1 MLHGNP
7 NSATSGDSL
16 VKSILVLEDVP
27 DVRAWLVELVG
38 MAFAGATVTEAGSLA
53 HAMSA
58 IEQQQFDLALIDI
71 NLPDGNG
78 VSVLQVLRARAPM
91 TYCVMATIFDDDENI
106 FRALQSGAQ
115 GYLLKQEPRER
126 LLEGLQGILAGE
138 PPLSPHVARRILTHF
153 HQLSAPVPIDGHGL
167 SPREREIL
175 ALVAK
180 GLNRVEIGKVLG
192 ISATTVATHIGA
204 VYRKLDISTRSEA
217 TVEAVRMGLVR
228 T

>member
-1 MLHGNP
+1 MLHGTP
-7 NSATSGDSL
+7 CPAAGWDSL
-16 VKSILVLEDVP
+16 VKSILVLEDAP

-38 MAFAGATVTEAGSLA
+38 TAFAGATVTEAGSLGQ
-53 HAMSA
+53 AMSA

-78 VSVLQVLRARAPM
+78 VSLLQALHARAPA

-153 HQLSAPVPIDGHGL
+153 RQASAPAPVDGHGL

-175 ALVAK
+175 TLVAK
-180 GLNRVEIGKVLG
+180 GLNRVEIGNVLG

-217 TVEAVRMGLVR
+217 TVEAIRMGLVR

>member
-1 MLHGNP
+1 M
-7 NSATSGDSL
+7 
-16 VKSILVLEDVP
+16 KSVLVLEDAP

-38 MAFAGATVTEAGSLA
+38 TAFVEATVTEAGTLA
-53 HAMSA
+53 QALSA
-58 IEQQQFDLALIDI
+58 IGQQAFDLALIDI

-78 VSVLQVLRARAPM
+78 LSLLQALRARTPA

-106 FRALQSGAQ
+106 FHALQAGAQ

-153 HQLSAPVPIDGHGL
+153 RKAAAPSPVDDYGL

-175 ALVAK
+175 TLIAK
-180 GLNRVEIGKVLG
+180 GLNRAEIGKMLG
-192 ISATTVATHIGA
+192 ISPATVATHIGA
-204 VYRKLDISTRSEA
+204 VYRKLDVSSRSEA
-217 TVEAVRMGLVR
+217 TVEAIRMGLMR
-228 T
+228 P